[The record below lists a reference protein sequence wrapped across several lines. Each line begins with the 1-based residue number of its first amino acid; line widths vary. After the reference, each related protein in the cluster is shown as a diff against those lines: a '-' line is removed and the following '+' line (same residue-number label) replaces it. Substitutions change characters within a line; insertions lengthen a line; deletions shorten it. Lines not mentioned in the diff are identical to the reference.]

1 MTHLN
6 KDGSLDMRWADN
18 KNGVGMTKRQLNRSI
33 LCAILLGALLAC
45 FLVRPRIAS
54 EDTLKL
60 DIKQDYIDTNYP
72 ENFYERVPTIQPTP
86 MLENMGIGLSKPIV
100 KVAYAREYTFE
111 NHANKPYYRQIIL
124 ALQDR
129 YTNWFDAAE
138 LIGKESGFNPFA
150 VNPTS
155 GACGVCQSLPCA
167 KMNCELSDIDCQLDW
182 QWNYIANRYGTI
194 TKALAFHQIN
204 GWY

>member
-1 MTHLN
+1 MKHLN
-6 KDGSLDMRWADN
+6 KDGTKDMRFRIN
-18 KNGVGMTKRQLNRSI
+18 KVGIEVTKRQWVRSV
-33 LCAILLGALLAC
+33 LCAILLGSLIAC
-45 FLVRPRIAS
+45 FLARPRTAS

-72 ENFYERVPTIQPTP
+72 ENLYERMPTP
-86 MLENMGIGLSKPIV
+86 SPLPEVIKIV
-100 KVAYAREYTFE
+100 KPAYAKEYTFE

-129 YTNWFDAAE
+129 YDNWFDAAE
-138 LIGKESGFNPFA
+138 LIAKESGFNPLA
-150 VNPTS
+150 INPSS
-155 GACGVCQSLPCA
+155 GACGIPQALPCA
-167 KMNCELSDIDCQLDW
+167 KMGCELTDIDCQLDW